1 LSELGDALLPGY
13 NKARLEEYFE
23 VVDLEAVNQET
34 VDGRR

>member
-13 NKARLEEYFE
+13 NHAGLEEYFE
-23 VVDLEAVNQET
+23 VVDLEAVNQKA